1 MLRNDYSKNNDKST
15 KPALIIFARYP
26 RKGKVKTRLA
36 EDTGEDFAYN
46 FYKLCSEN
54 ILNEVEKLSGFD
66 KYLFYADEADRNKII
81 DWIGNDFFYVP
92 QSTNDLGH
100 RMLSAF
106 ETVFNRGAGS
116 AIIIGTDVPDLNNST
131 IKKAEM
137 QLQENDLVIGP
148 ACDGG
153 YYLLGMKKPYKELF
167 YNIEWGMGSVFQ
179 STINNAKELN
189 LKTHLV
195 DKLYDIDTINDLRLW
210 LSGTNNK
217 ALKEKVREL
226 NKQLYTNITE

>member
-1 MLRNDYSKNNDKST
+1 MLQNDFSINNGNGSQ
-15 KPALIIFARYP
+15 PALIIFARYP
-26 RKGKVKTRLA
+26 LKGKVKTRLA
-36 EDTGEDFAYN
+36 EDTGEDFAFN

-54 ILNEVEKLSGFD
+54 ILREIGKLYSFD
-66 KYLFYADEADRNKII
+66 KYLFYADEADGKRIL
-81 DWIGNDFFYVP
+81 DWAGTNFFYFA
-92 QSTNDLGH
+92 QSSSDLGK

-106 ETVFNRGAGS
+106 ETVFNRGNNS
-116 AIIIGTDVPDLNNST
+116 AIIIGTDVPDLNNLI
-131 IKKAEM
+131 IKEAEI
-137 QLQENDLVIGP
+137 QLQKNDLVIGP
-148 ACDGG
+148 AFDGG